1 MTLKKLQKPDYFLI
15 GLVIFFSFFGLLM
28 VYDASVIEAY
38 RDFGDQFYF
47 VKQQLKWLIF
57 GLITMFISVNIN
69 YHFWQKY
76 AGYLLLAAILLLILV
91 LFPFLGTEV
100 MGARRW
106 LKIGNFSFQPAEFT
120 KIAFIIY
127 LTSWL
132 SQRKEIKPVL
142 IIAGLILALL
152 VLEPDLGSAV
162 VIIVSGF
169 IVYFV
174 SGAPLLYLT
183 GGGLLGSL
191 VGFLLIW
198 SSDYRRRRLLTFLN
212 PSFDP
217 QGASYHIRQI
227 LIALG
232 SGGFWGQGMG
242 KSRQKYEYLP
252 MATTDSIFAV
262 IAEEVGFLG
271 SLVIIL
277 LFLFLIY
284 RGFKTGRLAPDN
296 FGQLLAT
303 GITGW
308 IGLQFFINLAA
319 IVALAPFTGIP
330 LPLISYG
337 GSSAVIT
344 LFSLGI
350 LLNISRFRLEV
361 K

>member
-1 MTLKKLQKPDYFLI
+1 MTLKKLQKPDSLLI
-15 GLVIFFSFFGLLM
+15 GLVIFFSLFGLLM

-38 RDFGDQFYF
+38 RDFGDKFYF
-47 VKQQLKWLIF
+47 VKQQLKWLVL
-57 GLITMFISVNIN
+57 GLIVMLISANIN
-69 YHFWQKY
+69 YRLWQKY
-76 AGYLLLAAILLLILV
+76 AGYLLLLAILFLILV
-91 LFPFLGTEV
+91 LLPFLGTEV

-127 LTSWL
+127 LASWL
-132 SQRKEIKPVL
+132 SQRKQIKQLL
-142 IIAGLILALL
+142 IVAVAILALL
-152 VLEPDLGSAV
+152 ILEPDLSSAV

-169 IVYFV
+169 MVYFI
-174 SGAPLLYLT
+174 SGGPLLYLF
-183 GGGLLGSL
+183 GGSLIGGLL
-191 VGFLLIW
+191 GFLLIW
-198 SSDYRRRRLLTFLN
+198 SSAYRRKRLLTFLN

-232 SGGFWGQGMG
+232 SGGFWGQGVG

-252 MATTDSIFAV
+252 ASTTDSIFAV
-262 IAEEVGFLG
+262 IAEEIGFLG
-271 SLVIIL
+271 SLVIII
-277 LFLFLIY
+277 LFLSLIY
-284 RGFKTGRLAPDN
+284 RGFKIGRLAPDN

-303 GITGW
+303 GIIGW

-319 IVALAPFTGIP
+319 IVALAPFTGLP
-330 LPLISYG
+330 LPFISYG
-337 GSSAVIT
+337 GSSTVIT

-350 LLNISRFRLEV
+350 LLNISRYQLEV